1 MKVYSLGYNLK
12 KKCLRD
18 YLFFISILQYFK
30 RVNIFRQMAI
40 LMWPS
45 IRHLTTTNVQHI
57 HELETKD
64 RLSYSLEALLYNYSI
79 AYHS

>member
-12 KKCLRD
+12 TKCSRD

-64 RLSYSLEALLYNYSI
+64 SLSYSLEALLYNYSI